1 MKSFSI
7 LSVDEEFVM
16 RDSKKKICKVLLEIF
31 FLFLFFIRREFDGE
45 GVAFD
50 PATMV
55 TKCPQRVAAVLLN
68 RGAISNVMT

>member
-1 MKSFSI
+1 M
-7 LSVDEEFVM
+7 
-16 RDSKKKICKVLLEIF
+16 LLETF
-31 FLFLFFIRREFDGE
+31 FLFLFFIPREYDGE

-68 RGAISNVMT
+68 RGAILNVMT

>member
-16 RDSKKKICKVLLEIF
+16 RDSKKKICKVLLETSF
-31 FLFLFFIRREFDGE
+31 FLFFIPREYDGE

>member
-7 LSVDEEFVM
+7 LSGDEEFVI
-16 RDSKKKICKVLLEIF
+16 RKTRKKYVKCCYRL
-31 FLFLFFIRREFDGE
+31 LFLFFIPREYDGE